1 MGRSK
6 YYPHSPDWY
15 RALKSANCWVLHTTR
30 YHSLCIQNLS
40 KTNVWLSDQ
49 PCSVFKHQKL
59 TSPHLLGPESSF
71 SKLLSLTSAT
81 LSQKAMNYQLGLTF
95 LLHGVRGVGK
105 FTVTSW
111 VAQDL
116 GLHLNEASLQ
126 SFFCLYLLYT
136 NKQVDCY
143 ELLEETDTRTEAT
156 LQVRFEQASRMT
168 PCLLVLRHLEALSQT
183 TQSQGRDA
191 SE

>member
-1 MGRSK
+1 
-6 YYPHSPDWY
+6 
-15 RALKSANCWVLHTTR
+15 
-30 YHSLCIQNLS
+30 
-40 KTNVWLSDQ
+40 
-49 PCSVFKHQKL
+49 
-59 TSPHLLGPESSF
+59 
-71 SKLLSLTSAT
+71 
-81 LSQKAMNYQLGLTF
+81 MNYQLGLTF
-95 LLHGVRGVGK
+95 LLQGVRGVGK
-105 FTVTSW
+105 FTVTRW

-126 SFFCLYLLYT
+126 LFSRLYLLYI

-143 ELLEETDTRTEAT
+143 ELLEETEASTEAT
-156 LQVRFEQASRMT
+156 LRVRFEQASRMT